1 MVPFFPHQVVWEVYK
16 EAGMLFCLFIAIAC
30 TLQWKWLS
38 HASFLLPFSYFSI
51 SGRLEKWAD
60 RNLTQFKKNKCRVL
74 WLGRTPSMNQD
85 TLGASG
91 SESSFP
97 EEDLGVPV
105 DTTLN
110 GSWQCALATKNSN
123 GTLGCLRQSTA
134 RGGGSCSCKG
144 FGTGEATC
152 RALCSGLLFL
162 VLGCPGVLCVC
173 LENVPPQASAT

>member
-74 WLGRTPSMNQD
+74 WLGRTPSMNQARWGPAVRKAAFQKR
-85 TLGASG
+85 TWGPG
-91 SESSFP
+91 GHNVER
-97 EEDLGVPV
+97 E
-105 DTTLN
+105 
-110 GSWQCALATKNSN
+110 LAMCPCHQE
-123 GTLGCLRQSTA
+123 LQWHP
-134 RGGGSCSCKG
+134 
-144 FGTGEATC
+144 
-152 RALCSGLLFL
+152 GLPAAKYCQRWRELL
-162 VLGCPGVLCVC
+162 LQGIRHW
-173 LENVPPQASAT
+173 